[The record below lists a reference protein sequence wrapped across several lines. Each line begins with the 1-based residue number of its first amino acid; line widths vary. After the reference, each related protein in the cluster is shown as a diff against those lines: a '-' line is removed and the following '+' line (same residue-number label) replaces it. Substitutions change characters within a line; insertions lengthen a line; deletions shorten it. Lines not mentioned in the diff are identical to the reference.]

1 MSARYKAYLELL
13 VVSIIWGAA
22 GPVIKFTLHDFPP
35 LVFLTY
41 RFAISSII
49 AFTYFSFTK
58 EKVSINPK
66 TILPMLLYSLLAVTF
81 GLGLLFFGFDKT
93 SSLSG
98 SLISAMAPLA
108 LVIASAEFLKERVT
122 HAERLGIGLAFVG
135 TIITVVGP
143 LFMKDGA
150 LAFGAF
156 EGNMLI
162 ALSLVVDTI
171 AAILVKVIMRQ
182 KVSPVL
188 LTHVSFMIGF
198 ATIAPIAIASS
209 SLAGI
214 AGYIIHAPLA
224 AHLGVWY
231 MAILSGSLAYTLRNR
246 AVKSIE
252 VSETAVFSYL
262 YPLWAAPL
270 AVWWLGEKITPPFVI
285 GAAVIATGVVIAE
298 HKRRAKH
305 ALSHK
310 RRYATMQLLW
320 HKQRNGSRRSIRR

>member
-13 VVSIIWGAA
+13 IVSVIWGAA

-41 RFAISSII
+41 RFALSSII
-49 AFTYFSFTK
+49 AFVYFGLTK
-58 EKVSINPK
+58 EKVQVNPK
-66 TILPMLLYSLLAVTF
+66 TIIPILLYSLLAVTF

-93 SSLSG
+93 TSLSG

-108 LVIASAEFLKERVT
+108 LVIASTEFLKERVT
-122 HAERLGIGLAFVG
+122 HIERLGIGLAFLG
-135 TIITVVGP
+135 TIITVIGP

-150 LAFGAF
+150 LSFGAF

-162 ALSLVVDTI
+162 VASLVVDTI

-182 KVSPVL
+182 KISPAL
-188 LTHVSFMIGF
+188 LTHLSFMIGLV
-198 ATIAPIAIASS
+198 TIAPIAIASS
-209 SLAGI
+209 TLGGI
-214 AGYIIHAPLA
+214 AGFIIRAPLS

-231 MAILSGSLAYTLRNR
+231 MALLSGSLAYTLRNR

-270 AVWWLGEKITPPFVI
+270 AVWWLGEKITLPFVI

-298 HKRRAKH
+298 HKRRQ
-305 ALSHK
+305 K
-310 RRYATMQLLW
+310 RRR
-320 HKQRNGSRRSIRR
+320 HRR

>member
-13 VVSIIWGAA
+13 IVSIIWGAA

-41 RFAISSII
+41 RFALSSII
-49 AFTYFSFTK
+49 AFVYFSRTK
-58 EKVSINPK
+58 EKVSVNPK
-66 TILPMLLYSLLAVTF
+66 TILPIIIYSLLAVTF

-122 HAERLGIGLAFVG
+122 HTERLGIGLAFTG
-135 TIITVVGP
+135 TIITVIGP
-143 LFMKDGA
+143 LFIKDGV
-150 LAFGAF
+150 LSFGAF

-162 ALSLVVDTI
+162 VASLVLDTI
-171 AAILVKVIMRQ
+171 AAILVKVIMR
-182 KVSPVL
+182 KGISPAL
-188 LTHVSFMIGF
+188 LTHLSFMIGF
-198 ATIAPIAIASS
+198 ATIAPISIASS
-209 SLAGI
+209 TIGGI
-214 AGYIIHAPLA
+214 VGYIVRAPLS

-270 AVWWLGEKITPPFVI
+270 AVWWLGERITTPFVI
-285 GAAVIATGVVIAE
+285 GAAVIAAGVVIAE
-298 HKRRAKH
+298 HK
-305 ALSHK
+305 K
-310 RRYATMQLLW
+310 RQ
-320 HKQRNGSRRSIRR
+320 SRRK

>member
-13 VVSIIWGAA
+13 IVSIIWGAA

-41 RFAISSII
+41 RFALSSII
-49 AFTYFSFTK
+49 ACVYFSRIK

-66 TILPMLLYSLLAVTF
+66 TIFPMLLYSLLAVTF

-122 HAERLGIGLAFVG
+122 HAERLGIGLAFAG

-143 LFMKDGA
+143 LFIKDGA
-150 LAFGAF
+150 LSFGAF

-162 ALSLVVDTI
+162 VASLIVDTI
-171 AAILVKVIMRQ
+171 AAILVKVIMRRGI
-182 KVSPVL
+182 SPAF
-188 LTHVSFMIGF
+188 LTHVSFMIGLM
-198 ATIAPIAIASS
+198 TIAPIAIASS
-209 SLAGI
+209 TLGGI
-214 AGYIIHAPLA
+214 AGYIFRAPLS

-231 MAILSGSLAYTLRNR
+231 MAILSGTLAYTLRNR

-270 AVWWLGEKITPPFVI
+270 SLWWLGETITQQFFI
-285 GAAVIATGVVIAE
+285 GAGLIAIGVLIAE
-298 HKRRAKH
+298 YKR
-305 ALSHK
+305 SK
-310 RRYATMQLLW
+310 RIGR
-320 HKQRNGSRRSIRR
+320 HQRRRRRPRGA

>member
-13 VVSIIWGAA
+13 IVSIIWGAA

-41 RFAISSII
+41 RFTISSII
-49 AFTYFSFTK
+49 AFIYVSFAK
-58 EKVSINPK
+58 EKASINPK
-66 TILPMLLYSLLAVTF
+66 TIVFIFLYSLLAVTF

-122 HAERLGIGLAFVG
+122 YTERLGIGLAFMG
-135 TIITVVGP
+135 TIITVIGP
-143 LFMKDGA
+143 LFIKDGA

-162 ALSLVVDTI
+162 VASLVVDTI
-171 AAILVKVIMRQ
+171 AAILVKVIMR
-182 KVSPVL
+182 KGISPAL
-188 LTHVSFMIGF
+188 LTHLSFMIGF
-198 ATIAPIAIASS
+198 ATIAPIAIVSS
-209 SLAGI
+209 TLGGI
-214 AGYIIHAPLA
+214 AGYIIRAPLS

-270 AVWWLGEKITPPFVI
+270 AVWWLGEKVTSQFFL
-285 GAAVIATGVVIAE
+285 GAGIIATGVIVAE
-298 HKRRAKH
+298 YKR
-305 ALSHK
+305 SK
-310 RRYATMQLLW
+310 RI
-320 HKQRNGSRRSIRR
+320 GRRHRQKRT